1 MELFIRIKNGQPFE
15 HPIFADNFAQAFP
28 NVDVNNLPPEFA
40 KFKRVK
46 PPNLGIF
53 EVYEGATYEYVD
65 GIYTDIHHVRL
76 MTEDEKQQKIIDL
89 RNIPHPDGWVFSET
103 NYVWVSPS
111 HNLDASGS
119 APNVIE

>member
-76 MTEDEKQQKIIDL
+76 MTDKEKQQRIIDL
-89 RNIPHPDGWVFSET
+89 RNTPHPDGWVFSET
-103 NYVWVSPS
+103 NYVWVPLS

-119 APNVIE
+119 SPNVIG